1 MGVITYEL
9 PLKIE
14 GSWEACGWV
23 PMGGPGYVFHVRLPM
38 GWCHV
43 GHGVPGV
50 RLAAK
55 HRQCGPV
62 GWCARWHPGHARRQ
76 RAASRG
82 VGP

>member
-1 MGVITYEL
+1 
-9 PLKIE
+9 
-14 GSWEACGWV
+14 
-23 PMGGPGYVFHVRLPM
+23 MGGPGYEFHVRLPM

-50 RLAAK
+50 RLAADL

-82 VGP
+82 AVMKGFLVGWGIFSG